1 VPFDACWLF
10 ALVTAQTQRSLA
22 HCSRESINGWQHSTR
37 TAKRMGTGI
46 AWVGDGMGMMT
57 MLMTMTTRARRQH
70 KSVDQLN
77 VLWPADEDDG

>member
-1 VPFDACWLF
+1 LF

-37 TAKRMGTGI
+37 TAKRMGSGI
-46 AWVGDGMGMMT
+46 VWAGDGMGMMT